1 VKLILHAQT
10 SNALNSCVISIGRI
24 ETALL
29 SINTLVLVLVLV
41 LVLALSLSLSLGLS
55 LGLS

>member
-1 VKLILHAQT
+1 LQVKLIIHAQT
-10 SNALNSCVISIGRI
+10 SNALNSCVISIGII

-29 SINTLVLVLVLV
+29 SIN
-41 LVLALSLSLSLGLS
+41 SLSLGLS